1 MFDFQHVVSI
11 YRSVPGVNFSFIF
24 VFMFVRKLKHSNGK
38 TYIQVVDKS
47 SGKYKVLKSFGA
59 ATEDL
64 SIDALER
71 KAKTWIRSQTGMVEF
86 DFQDEVSLFT
96 KVLNNITSHRLIGVE
111 LVLGK
116 IFDEVGFNQI
126 EDTLFKD
133 LVLYRLVY
141 PRSKLK
147 TTEYLFRYSQKEYS
161 EDEIYRYLDKLY
173 DSQKETVQQISFEH
187 TQALFQ
193 GDINVVF
200 YDVTT
205 VYFEIDDEDELRKT
219 GFSKEGKHQNPQIV
233 LGLLVSKNGYPLAY
247 DIFEGN
253 KFEGHTMLPVID
265 SFKTKY
271 NLKQP
276 IIVADSGLLSNT
288 NIRELKE
295 KDYEFILGAR
305 IKSESQSIKDKIL
318 SLNLKDGESGII
330 KKGNLKLIVTY
341 SDRRAKK
348 DRYNRKKGLRSLKKR
363 IGTGKLTKSNT
374 NNRGYNKYLKL
385 EGEIKVVVDEEKFEK
400 DSKWDGLK
408 GYLTNAKLN
417 KNEIL
422 DNYYHLWQIEKA
434 FRVAKTDLKIRPVF
448 HRKQKRIE
456 AHICLTFAAYK
467 VYKELERQLKEKKS
481 ELSPEKVIEIVQSI
495 YQIGILTPET
505 KQIIKRTLL
514 LTQEHKE
521 LNQLFD
527 FGC

>member
-1 MFDFQHVVSI
+1 
-11 YRSVPGVNFSFIF
+11 
-24 VFMFVRKLKHSNGK
+24 MFVRRLKHPNGK
-38 TYIQVVDKS
+38 VYIQVVDKL
-47 SGKYKVLKSFGA
+47 SGNYKVLKSFGSA
-59 ATEDL
+59 VKESD
-64 SIDALER
+64 IKALER
-71 KAKTWIRSQTGMVEF
+71 KAELWMKSQKGLIEF
-86 DFQDEVSLFT
+86 DFLDEVSLFN
-96 KVLNNITSHRLIGVE
+96 KVLSNIISHKLIGIE

-116 IFDEVGFNQI
+116 IFDEIGFNQI
-126 EDTLFKD
+126 DDELFRD

-141 PRSKLK
+141 PKSKLK
-147 TTEYLFRYSQKEYS
+147 TTEYLYRYSQKEYS

-187 TQALFQ
+187 TKSLFK
-193 GDINVVF
+193 GVINVVF

-205 VYFEIDDEDELRKT
+205 VYFEIDNEDELRKT

-253 KFEGHTMLPVID
+253 KFEGHTMIPVID
-265 SFKTKY
+265 SFKAKY

-276 IIVADSGLLSNT
+276 VIVADSGLLSIQ
-288 NIRELKE
+288 NIKDLKE
-295 KDYEFILGAR
+295 KNYEFILGAR
-305 IKSESQSIKDKIL
+305 IKTEPQHIKQKIL
-318 SLNLKDGESGII
+318 SLKLKNGESHII
-330 KKGNLKLIVTY
+330 KKGDLKLIIIY
-341 SDRRAKK
+341 SDTRAKK
-348 DRYNRKKGLRSLKKR
+348 DKYNREKGLRSLEKR
-363 IGTGKLTKSNT
+363 IRTGKLTKSNI

-385 EGEIKVVVDEEKFEK
+385 EGEIQVVIDKEKFEN
-400 DSKWDGLK
+400 DAKWDGLK

-417 KNEIL
+417 KKEIL
-422 DNYYHLWQIEKA
+422 ENYYHLWQIEKA
-434 FRVAKTDLKIRPVF
+434 FRIAKTDLKIRPIY

-481 ELSPEKVIEIVQSI
+481 DLSPEKVIEVVQNI
-495 YQIGILTPET
+495 YQIEILTPET
-505 KQIIKRTLL
+505 KQILQKTLF

-521 LNQLFD
+521 LNELFD